1 MSDNIFAK
9 TPWAAGNERVEST
22 KLQNYTLQEE
32 YKDKQLDR
40 ASKALSIADQRI
52 RLETLRESMALD
64 IGQKKAN
71 VDLLKAQAEHAEI
84 NKSQDEESWEWQL
97 SKIESEAKTA
107 ESAANYA
114 NDINEATLAKERAE
128 RKAALAEME
137 AFNRENKGS
146 GAVPPRSPDRLPTFE
161 EGWSTLVN
169 TTTTTGG
176 QTNLVKQKNKRA
188 DRINSEREI
197 RAMRAS
203 VHSALRENLLSGKVV
218 PGSLEGIQTSI
229 KGMMHSLIPGADFS
243 DMIDDWT
250 GLAAAKNYD
259 KLTND
264 ITGLMLR
271 LQGRSFTDSDRDFT
285 QFLQVKNTDSKKTAL
300 QRMDFFNAHDHVQ
313 EFIQETYDLAAN
325 GSGQEDPAEV
335 DEFVRLHVLGGKDS
349 IPIMG
354 AEMDLSEPDG
364 IGTRTFEDFV
374 KEQEAIKART
384 TRGNGSLSIKD
395 RRYLI
400 YKWNKKYAFSQDRYE
415 KLKLEVAKAREEKR
429 KGK

>member
-1 MSDNIFAK
+1 
-9 TPWAAGNERVEST
+9 
-22 KLQNYTLQEE
+22 
-32 YKDKQLDR
+32 
-40 ASKALSIADQRI
+40 
-52 RLETLRESMALD
+52 
-64 IGQKKAN
+64 
-71 VDLLKAQAEHAEI
+71 
-84 NKSQDEESWEWQL
+84 
-97 SKIESEAKTA
+97 
-107 ESAANYA
+107 
-114 NDINEATLAKERAE
+114 
-128 RKAALAEME
+128 
-137 AFNRENKGS
+137 
-146 GAVPPRSPDRLPTFE
+146 
-161 EGWSTLVN
+161 
-169 TTTTTGG
+169 
-176 QTNLVKQKNKRA
+176 
-188 DRINSEREI
+188 
-197 RAMRAS
+197 
-203 VHSALRENLLSGKVV
+203 
-218 PGSLEGIQTSI
+218 
-229 KGMMHSLIPGADFS
+229 MHSLIPGADFS